1 MPSFIPYALRLGY
14 TVEQAELAI
23 SRLGSDASTNDLLSL
38 VISFNSSTSARKND
52 MKQKRCGRK
61 INSRT
66 RCLGYKPDKL
76 SFVPVTGI
84 TTAVQDCGVE
94 EGAVQY
100 GGDICSAVSSDDVE
114 LSTSVSREDYI
125 IYNRR

>member
-1 MPSFIPYALRLGY
+1 MHTFITYALRLGY
-14 TVEQAELAI
+14 TAEQAEVAI
-23 SRLGSDASTNDLLSL
+23 SRLGSDASTNDLLNL

-76 SFVPVTGI
+76 SFVPVTSK
-84 TTAVQDCGVE
+84 TTAVQDGGVE
-94 EGAVQY
+94 EGVEEY
-100 GGDICSAVSSDDVE
+100 GGDFCSAVSSEDFE
-114 LSTSVSREDYI
+114 LSTTVSREDFI
-125 IYNRR
+125 ICIRR

>member
-1 MPSFIPYALRLGY
+1 MHTFITYALRLGY
-14 TVEQAELAI
+14 TAEQAEVAI

-61 INSRT
+61 INPRT

-76 SFVPVTGI
+76 SFVPVTSK
-84 TTAVQDCGVE
+84 TTAVQ
-94 EGAVQY
+94 EGAEEY
-100 GGDICSAVSSDDVE
+100 GGDFCSAVSSEDFE
-114 LSTSVSREDYI
+114 LSTTISREDYI
-125 IYNRR
+125 ICIRR